1 MQREIRIIMTEKERL
16 LKLMEL
22 QQVNAKQFAEEVG
35 IQPGTISNIMKDRN
49 KPSLE
54 VLQRVLKRYSQ
65 VNPEWLV
72 CGTGSIYRQKSDS
85 QQVLFDMAPSVDAG
99 QTALQTSKGNIGGQD
114 QSFMDN
120 RLYPTDGYNAQKAEK
135 TATLPILA
143 SVQQRK
149 VKKITILFDDGTF
162 QELQ

>member
-1 MQREIRIIMTEKERL
+1 MQREMRIIMTEKERL
-16 LKLMEL
+16 VKLMEL
-22 QQVNAKQFAEEVG
+22 QQVNAKQFADEVG

-65 VNPEWLV
+65 VNPEWLI
-72 CGTGSIYRQKSDS
+72 CGTGSIYRQKGDS

-99 QTALQTSKGNIGGQD
+99 IQSSGIELQATQSSQSVMGGAVISSVGTNDKTTS
-114 QSFMDN
+114 
-120 RLYPTDGYNAQKAEK
+120 
-135 TATLPILA
+135 LPIVA

-162 QELQ
+162 QELE